1 MYTLN
6 ISSCKLNIVNRILIV
21 SNIKVAIYI
30 YIPTIGNKEM
40 GGYKYLISC
49 NLYEQQCNIF
59 SSGLV
64 KSTEIG

>member
-1 MYTLN
+1 
-6 ISSCKLNIVNRILIV
+6 
-21 SNIKVAIYI
+21 
-30 YIPTIGNKEM
+30 M

-64 KSTEIG
+64 KSTEIGWYRGLAIIPTDFIIKRTGNNFYFK